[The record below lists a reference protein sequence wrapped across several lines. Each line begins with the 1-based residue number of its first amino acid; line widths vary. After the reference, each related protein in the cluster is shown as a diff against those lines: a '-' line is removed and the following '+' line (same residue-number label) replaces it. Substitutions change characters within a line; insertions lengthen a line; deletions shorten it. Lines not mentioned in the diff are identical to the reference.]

1 MKFNLF
7 FLTIDVRKHPDDNR
21 KDLGLFDSYQD
32 LLDNYKRFFPAEY
45 PEKDWVFMTEVEV
58 LDSIEKKGGAML
70 AMNELARRGPN
81 VFNTLLKDAIPDE
94 LPPHLLMVELVEVI

>member
-7 FLTIDVRKHPDDNR
+7 FLTIDVRKHPEDNR
-21 KDLGLFDSYQD
+21 KNLEVFDSYEQ
-32 LLDNYKRFFPAEY
+32 LMSNYKRYFPEDY
-45 PEKDWVFMTEVEV
+45 PEKDWVFISEVEV

-81 VFNTLLKDAIPDE
+81 VFNTLLKDVIPDE
-94 LPPHLLMVELVEVI
+94 LPPHLLMVELVDME